1 MAAATVASSTLR
13 EDLHKPD
20 SAPPAPA
27 PAPEKTVS
35 ISDLQGSSISPTLWY
50 RILVFVFDLRHFR
63 HRIDSETRLGH
74 TVDPTY
80 IGRPYFSKEEAEA
93 LRNTSVDM
101 EQLPRHHH
109 HHRRHEDEGEE
120 RNKEEEHQDEQRHEH
135 QEEQGQQHQQEQQQP
150 KKTLSQLIDEKLV
163 PHEQRTEKPPSERQ
177 NPIRGRRGD
186 YRICRASELAPILEM
201 ALGIDPNRLGR
212 DKAFLRR
219 LDMFGLG
226 LGHHRRCHALSRHKR
241 LYDPRYGTREEK
253 RSKKPP
259 VQRFGLLTSS

>member
-1 MAAATVASSTLR
+1 MAAATVASSTLC
-13 EDLHKPD
+13 EELHKPD
-20 SAPPAPA
+20 SAPPA

-93 LRNTSVDM
+93 LRNTAVDM
-101 EQLPRHHH
+101 EQLPGHHRHHD
-109 HHRRHEDEGEE
+109 RHGDEGEV
-120 RNKEEEHQDEQRHEH
+120 NKEEHKNEQQHEH
-135 QEEQGQQHQQEQQQP
+135 QGEQQQQEQQQQQP

-163 PHEQRTEKPPSERQ
+163 PGEQRTEKPASERQ

-186 YRICRASELAPILEM
+186 YRICRAKELAPILEM

-212 DKAFLRR
+212 DKAFLSQ
-219 LDMFGLG
+219 LDRFGLG